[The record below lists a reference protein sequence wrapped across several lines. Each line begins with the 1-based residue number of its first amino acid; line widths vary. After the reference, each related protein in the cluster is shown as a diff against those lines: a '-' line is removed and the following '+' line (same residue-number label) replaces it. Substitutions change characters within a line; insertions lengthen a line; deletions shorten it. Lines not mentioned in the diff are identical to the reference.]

1 MNQTVKPIH
10 KAEPFTVPVEGMT
23 CASCVRRV
31 ENAAAKV
38 PGVDKSAVNFATKKL
53 TVESAEGF
61 SPEDLEKAI
70 RKVGYEIPPGAMH
83 HAMRE
88 AGMMPPVTPQAG
100 QAHHH
105 DHGHSTPQGHDHM
118 DHASMKHAGM
128 DHAAMGHGPAAHAGG
143 HDHMHMHQGEEG
155 ALKRDLAIAFVLTLP
170 LFVLEMASHVYDPSI
185 TG

>member
-38 PGVDKSAVNFATKKL
+38 PGVEKSAVNFATKKL
-53 TVESAEGF
+53 TVESAAGF

-70 RKVGYEIPPGAMH
+70 RKVGYEIPPGAMD

-88 AGMMPPVTPQAG
+88 AGMMPPATPTAHAG
-100 QAHHH
+100 RGDHHQH
-105 DHGHSTPQGHDHM
+105 DHSGPQGHDHM
-118 DHASMKHAGM
+118 DHAAMDHSAMGATTPPPMPAGM
-128 DHAAMGHGPAAHAGG
+128 TTCICIRARRAC
-143 HDHMHMHQGEEG
+143 
-155 ALKRDLAIAFVLTLP
+155 
-170 LFVLEMASHVYDPSI
+170 
-185 TG
+185 